1 MSILKYLGFPLLTG
15 FIVLVCFLIYNTT
28 NPYSKKKKLKSLHLT
43 QPEKYQVAGVS
54 YHQDAVR
61 FLLKESA
68 DWNKTGEQLVK
79 EKKVGQKIYRYERLY
94 AYASLVPEPTNKHDK
109 NAIKVIVSD
118 QHIGYIG
125 QNENIHVG
133 SILRD
138 PAPKRVIAD
147 IYGGDYKVVS
157 YDGEETKLESIIS
170 AIVTIE
176 PA

>member
-1 MSILKYLGFPLLTG
+1 MAFVTILKFLWLP
-15 FIVLVCFLIYNTT
+15 IVIGLVFLVYFTT
-28 NPYSKKKKLKSLHLT
+28 NPNSKKKKLKSLQLT
-43 QPEKYQVAGVS
+43 QPEQYQVAGVS

-79 EKKVGQKIYRYERLY
+79 EGKVGRKIYRYEALH
-94 AYASLVPEPTNKHDK
+94 AYADLQPEPENQQDK
-109 NAIKVIVSD
+109 NAIKVIISG

-125 QNENIHVG
+125 QSENIRVG

-138 PAPKRVIAD
+138 PSPKRVLANV
-147 IYGGDYKVVS
+147 YGGDYKVVS
-157 YDGEETKLESIIS
+157 SDGEETKLESTIG